1 MNEGWGNFVRI
12 SCGWGWF
19 YYDLLRNWDDF
30 FFSRLPS
37 AAMKYTVA
45 KLH

>member
-1 MNEGWGNFVRI
+1 MNEGWGNFVRL

-30 FFSRLPS
+30 FSVDYLVQP
-37 AAMKYTVA
+37 
-45 KLH
+45 